1 MDWELKN
8 TDFSRKIKTPDC
20 FILIKLI
27 FLSNLQAKRF
37 ADADAGRAKKNNVA
51 DDSMDVAKELM
62 NTAKDLTI
70 SRVCVSTVKI
80 VSVNL
85 FLVVE

>member
-1 MDWELKN
+1 M
-8 TDFSRKIKTPDC
+8 
-20 FILIKLI
+20 I

-70 SRVCVSTVKI
+70 SRVCVSKNCFSKSIFSGRVKDFELKSSK
-80 VSVNL
+80 VPS
-85 FLVVE
+85 